1 MGTRGRKS
9 KAEVAIRR
17 VEAKVTVMERPEPPD
32 GMPDEAKRE
41 WIEIVGAV
49 PADHFARPIYP
60 LLEAYCTHAA
70 ARRDIVRRIE
80 DMDEDSTLGEY
91 DRLLGM
97 HDRESRAMA
106 SIAVRLGIASATH
119 TKAEASGLKSG
130 TGHPDP
136 WDRSS
141 IR

>member
-1 MGTRGRKS
+1 MQRKGPKS
-9 KAEVAIRR
+9 KAELAIRPQ
-17 VEAKVTVMERPEPPD
+17 VSVMRRPEPPD
-32 GMPDEAKRE
+32 CLTDAAKLE
-41 WIEIVGAV
+41 WIEIVGAL

-70 ARRDIVRRIE
+70 SRRDIVLRMG

-91 DRLLGM
+91 ERLLVL

-119 TKAEASGLKSG
+119 TKAEASGLNAKAG
-130 TGHPDP
+130 LDP
-136 WDRSS
+136 GDRASFLQ
-141 IR
+141 R